1 MEDKTKLMISDLI
14 GLEMS
19 EDIRDN
25 GYYKN
30 AIEVAGLI
38 RKIREQLAETLEEID
53 GSYGYLWELTKADR
67 PIKRQLVML
76 EKYYA
81 IDLAYESIML
91 AMICR
96 KGKLINEKEDE

>member
-1 MEDKTKLMISDLI
+1 MEDKTKLMISDFV

-38 RKIREQLAETLEEID
+38 RKTREQLTETLEEID
-53 GSYGYLWELTKADR
+53 SSYDYLWELTKADR

-76 EKYYA
+76 EKYA

>member
-1 MEDKTKLMISDLI
+1 MEDKTKLMISDFV

-19 EDIRDN
+19 EDIRGN

-38 RKIREQLAETLEEID
+38 RKTREQLTETLEEID
-53 GSYGYLWELTKADR
+53 SSYDYLWELTKADR
-67 PIKRQLVML
+67 PIKRQLAMI
-76 EKYYA
+76 EKYA

-96 KGKLINEKEDE
+96 KGKLINEKEE

>member
-1 MEDKTKLMISDLI
+1 MEDKTKLMISDFV
-14 GLEMS
+14 GFEMS

-38 RKIREQLAETLEEID
+38 RKTREQLAETLEEID
-53 GSYGYLWELTKADR
+53 GSYDYLWELTKADR

-76 EKYYA
+76 EKYA

>member
-1 MEDKTKLMISDLI
+1 MEDKTKLMISDLV

-30 AIEVAGLI
+30 SIEVAGLV
-38 RKIREQLAETLEEID
+38 RKTREQLTETLKEID
-53 GSYGYLWELTKADR
+53 SSYDYLWELTKADR

-76 EKYYA
+76 EKYA
-81 IDLAYESIML
+81 IDLAYEVMVL
-91 AMICR
+91 AMVCR
-96 KGKLINEKEDE
+96 KGKLINEKEVD